1 MIDTKKVT
9 DPNPAQG
16 YCPAPGVGKD
26 EISLLDIWQAL
37 KHEWKLIV
45 GILIAVT
52 LAALIIALMMPKVYR
67 AEVVLLPPLESNV
80 EMLNIPDLNEITVD
94 ELYRKMIRNL
104 QSNAL
109 RYRFFKEHKLFAV
122 LGGGEESNQ
131 YKVFQKRFNDLFF
144 VKDSVTVTGNNLP
157 ESEVVTISLDG
168 ANPEQV
174 SSWLNKYVALADA
187 VTIQSVISVIDARV
201 NVRKT
206 DVREKI
212 NSLRVIAEK
221 QRFDYIA
228 HLNEA
233 IFVADKLGLKEQDSS
248 LYGNNFSQ
256 KEHLG
261 IVLNVT
267 GKPLYTRG
275 SNALRAKVEAM
286 KNRKNDDPFIDGLR
300 ELEGEFSYL
309 EKINVK
315 DKRLHP
321 ARIDQRAVPDDV
333 PFKPKRK
340 LIVVLGF
347 MIGAMLAVVVVMIRV
362 FFLQKMEE

>member
-9 DPNPAQG
+9 DSNPAQG
-16 YCPAPGVGKD
+16 YYPAPGVGKD

-45 GILIAVT
+45 GILTAVT

-67 AEVVLLPPLESNV
+67 AEVVLLPPLESDV
-80 EMLNIPDLNEITVD
+80 EMLNIPELNEITVD

-109 RYRFFKEHKLFAV
+109 RYRFFKEHKLAV
-122 LGGGEESNQ
+122 LDGGEESNQ
-131 YKVFQKRFNDLFF
+131 YKVFQKKFNDLLF
-144 VKDSVTVTGNNLP
+144 VKDSVAVTGNNLP

-168 ANPEQV
+168 ANPEQI

-187 VTIQSVISVIDARV
+187 VTLQSVISVIDARV

-206 DVREKI
+206 DILEKI

-275 SNALRAKVEAM
+275 SNALKAKVEAM
-286 KNRKNDDPFIDGLR
+286 KIRKSDDPFIDGLR
-300 ELEGEFSYL
+300 ELEGELSYL

-315 DKRLHP
+315 DKKLHS
-321 ARIDQRAVPDDV
+321 ARIDQQAVPDDV
-333 PFKPKRK
+333 PVKPKRK

-347 MIGAMLAVVVVMIRV
+347 LIGAMLAVVVVMIRV
-362 FFLQKMEE
+362 FFSREMGE